1 MTVSPRL
8 RLLFLA
14 GLSLPLVSGVA
25 AAAPGDPAPDA
36 AETKPVEIV
45 PAKPKPTPAKP
56 ATAKPAAAKPSV
68 AKPVAAKPAVTKPVA
83 TAPAPAKPAA
93 AKPAA
98 TAAKKPA
105 AAPAAKAPVAGALVQ
120 AIGKPVKPLPGLLAA
135 AKAVREAAAA
145 NDAEAVFALVADE
158 VTFATSGIT
167 LGVARTV
174 RKDGPFP
181 DAASALEAIGLAFS
195 EGEPVAPTGAPA
207 DPAARRIGRALAVMV
222 STIGDPHWA
231 TDPMVPGAVCT
242 APGAKWDA
250 AVAKRNGLAQ
260 VRGAFVLSDTVVR
273 AERKA
278 SAKPVATLKPG
289 TIVRADLGAGGD
301 WEKVTLPPDKLA
313 WAPPKTLHPATPW
326 GFCFLPTA
334 EGDWLLSAVVAS
346 RE

>member
-8 RLLFLA
+8 RHLLLA
-14 GLSLPLVSGVA
+14 GFALPFPACGA
-25 AAAPGDPAPDA
+25 AVAAPGDPAPTEA
-36 AETKPVEIV
+36 AAKPAEIV
-45 PAKPKPTPAKP
+45 PVKPKPAKPAAAKAAPAKP
-56 ATAKPAAAKPSV
+56 APAKATAKPAAAKPTPAAPAASAAV
-68 AKPVAAKPAVTKPVA
+68 AAAKPVSAKP
-83 TAPAPAKPAA
+83 A

-98 TAAKKPA
+98 K
-105 AAPAAKAPVAGALVQ
+105 APATGALVQ
-120 AIGKPVKPLPGLLAA
+120 GLGRPVTPLPALLAT

-145 NDAEAVFALVADE
+145 KDAEAVFALVADE
-158 VTFATSGIT
+158 VTFASSGIT

-181 DAASALEAIGLAFS
+181 DAPTALEAIGLAFS
-195 EGEPVAPTGAPA
+195 EGEPVAPAGTPA
-207 DPAARRIGRALAVMV
+207 DPAARRIARAMAVMV
-222 STIGDPHWA
+222 ATIGDPHWA

-260 VRGAFVLSDTVVR
+260 VRGAFVLSDTVLR
-273 AERKA
+273 ADRKA

-334 EGDWLLSAVVAS
+334 EGDWLLSAVVSAS
-346 RE
+346 N